1 MDKKIYIVGH
11 KNPDLDSV
19 VSAYA
24 YEHYKQ
30 NTTDSEYVGV
40 ICGAANSITEW
51 VFERFKKKLPSKIDS
66 ISKKK
71 VILVDHT
78 DPEQRPN
85 GWQSADILEVL
96 DHRKP
101 NLEKISPQKVTIKKY
116 GSVATIIAQKCV
128 QDNVKIDSQLA
139 GLILS
144 AILDDT
150 LALKSPNTTATDE
163 AMVTQMTSKAKIGN
177 ITTFS
182 KELLKKKDSWDSMSA
197 LEILNADKKEMLL
210 VDHSRI
216 IISQIET
223 MNSKAIEKREN
234 EFFTI
239 LEKLEKKQQTSLR
252 LLMITDLMS
261 NICTIFGVGEKIK
274 DLEKIFEK
282 NLIANRKMYLPNVLS
297 RKAQIIPPILN
308 FYSNQA

>member
-11 KNPDLDSV
+11 RNPDLDSV
-19 VSAYA
+19 VSACA

-30 NTTDSEYVGV
+30 NTTDSEYIGV
-40 ICGAANSITEW
+40 VCGAVNPITKW
-51 VFERFKKKLPSKIDS
+51 VFSRFEKELPNKIDS

-78 DPEQRPN
+78 DPEQRPD
-85 GWQSADILEVL
+85 GWRNANILEVV
-96 DHRKP
+96 DHREP
-101 NLEKISPQKVTIKKY
+101 NLENITPQKITIKNY

-128 QDNVKIDSQLA
+128 QDNVGIDSQLA
-139 GLILS
+139 GLLLS

-163 AMVTQMTSKAKIGN
+163 AIVAQMASKAKIGDIN
-177 ITTFS
+177 AFS
-182 KELLKKKDSWDSMSA
+182 KELLEKKDSWSSMSA
-197 LEILNADKKEMLL
+197 LEILNADKKEMVLNN
-210 VDHSRI
+210 SRI

-223 MNSKAIEKREN
+223 MDSKAVEKREN

-239 LEKLEKKQQTSLR
+239 LKNLENKQQTSLR

-274 DLEKIFEK
+274 DLEKIFGK

-297 RKAQIIPPILN
+297 RKTQVIPPILN
-308 FYSNQA
+308 YYSNQT